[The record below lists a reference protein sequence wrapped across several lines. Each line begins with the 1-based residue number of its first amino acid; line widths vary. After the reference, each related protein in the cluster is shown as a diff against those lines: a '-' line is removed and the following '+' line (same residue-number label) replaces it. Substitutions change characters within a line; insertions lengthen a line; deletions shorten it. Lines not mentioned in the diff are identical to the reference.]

1 MFSGIVQGVGKVTKV
16 KNKKGNLSIE
26 IAPPKSFNKGLKK
39 GASISVDGI
48 CLTSLDNGINK
59 LKFDAI
65 EETLLRTNL
74 KNIEKG
80 SIVNLER
87 SIKASSEI
95 GGHLMSGH
103 IHFTGTIKKI
113 ITKPNSKDLIVSFPK
128 KYHEFIF
135 EKGYIGI
142 NGCSLTL
149 GKVNKNSFNIHL
161 IPETLSVTNLDSLV
175 EGSAINVEID
185 QNTISI
191 VETVKRTLAA
201 QELR

>member
-1 MFSGIVQGVGKVTKV
+1 MFSGIVQGIGKVTKV
-16 KNKKGNLSIE
+16 TNKEGNLAIE
-26 IAPPKSFNKGLKK
+26 IAAPKSFNKGLKK

-74 KNIEKG
+74 KNIAKG
-80 SIVNLER
+80 SMVNLER

-103 IHFTGTIKKI
+103 IHFTGTVKKI
-113 ITKPNSKDLIVSFPK
+113 IEKSNSKDLIISFPK
-128 KYHEFIF
+128 KYREFIF
-135 EKGYIGI
+135 EKGYIGV

-149 GKVNKNSFNIHL
+149 GKVNKNTFNIHL
-161 IPETLSVTNLDSLV
+161 IPETLSVTNLDSLSK
-175 EGSAINVEID
+175 GSSVNVEID

-191 VETVKRTLAA
+191 VETVKRTLAT
-201 QELR
+201 QKLR

>member
-1 MFSGIVQGVGKVTKV
+1 
-16 KNKKGNLSIE
+16 
-26 IAPPKSFNKGLKK
+26 
-39 GASISVDGI
+39 VDGI

-74 KNIEKG
+74 KNIAKG
-80 SIVNLER
+80 SMVNLER

-103 IHFTGTIKKI
+103 IHFTGTVKKI
-113 ITKPNSKDLIVSFPK
+113 VEKSNSKDLIISFPK

-135 EKGYIGI
+135 EKGYIGV

-149 GKVNKNSFNIHL
+149 GKVNKNTFNIHL
-161 IPETLSVTNLDSLV
+161 IPETLSVTNLDGLSK
-175 EGSAINVEID
+175 GSSVNVEID

-191 VETVKRTLAA
+191 VETVKRTLAT
-201 QELR
+201 QKLR

>member
-1 MFSGIVQGVGKVTKV
+1 MFSGIVQGVGKVTKL
-16 KNKKGNLSIE
+16 KNKDGNLSIE

-80 SIVNLER
+80 SSVNLER

-113 ITKPNSKDLIVSFPK
+113 ITKPYSKDLIVSFPK

>member
-1 MFSGIVQGVGKVTKV
+1 MFSGIVQGIGKVTKV
-16 KNKKGNLSIE
+16 NNKEGNLAIE

-74 KNIEKG
+74 KNIAKG
-80 SIVNLER
+80 SMVNLER

-103 IHFTGTIKKI
+103 IHFTGTVKKVVE
-113 ITKPNSKDLIVSFPK
+113 KSNSKDLIIGFPK

-135 EKGYIGI
+135 EKGYIGV

-149 GKVNKNSFNIHL
+149 GKVNKNTFNIHL
-161 IPETLSVTNLDSLV
+161 IPETLSVTNLDSLSK
-175 EGSAINVEID
+175 GSSVNVEID

-191 VETVKRTLAA
+191 VETVKRTLAT
-201 QELR
+201 QKLR

>member
-1 MFSGIVQGVGKVTKV
+1 MFSGIVQGIGKVTKV
-16 KNKKGNLSIE
+16 TNKKGNLAIE

-74 KNIEKG
+74 KNIAKG
-80 SIVNLER
+80 SMVNLER

-103 IHFTGTIKKI
+103 IHFTGTVKKI
-113 ITKPNSKDLIVSFPK
+113 VEKSNSKDFIISFPK

-135 EKGYIGI
+135 EKGYIGV

-149 GKVNKNSFNIHL
+149 GKVNKNTFNIHL
-161 IPETLSVTNLDSLV
+161 IPETLSVTNLDGLSK
-175 EGSAINVEID
+175 GSSVNVEID

-191 VETVKRTLAA
+191 VETVKRTLAT
-201 QELR
+201 QKLR